1 MENQNWLKY
10 NNYSTHGKREKLS
23 ISGKEK
29 KNVVYFNF
37 CFKIYI
43 QKQNN
48 IAW

>member
-29 KNVVYFNF
+29 KNLFTLIFVLKFTY
-37 CFKIYI
+37 KSKTI
-43 QKQNN
+43 
-48 IAW
+48 